1 MVNDFRVVLNGREI
15 KAENVVITQKN
26 TTFGVPEI
34 RIQANISYNSFFEA
48 IRKPL
53 GLGSKRYDAALAI
66 KDVIF
71 NPPATIVLWNDG
83 TKTVVK
89 AENEVFDKE
98 KGLAMAICK
107 RTNGNNGRYFEAFKK
122 YCRSEDAP
130 KRVPKRSGR
139 YPWKEA
145 VEALAQENL
154 ANINNE
160 PAQLEEKETTTE
172 KD

>member
-1 MVNDFRVVLNGREI
+1 M
-15 KAENVVITQKN
+15 ENKN
-26 TTFGVPEI
+26 TRTNAVAVHWFKSI
-34 RIQANISYNSFFEA
+34 DKN
-48 IRKPL
+48 RKL
-53 GLGSKRYDAALAI
+53 STKGFIALEDFQKVVEELKPVGI
-66 KDVIF
+66 KNVIF
-71 NPPATIVLWNDG
+71 
-83 TKTVVK
+83 
-89 AENEVFDKE
+89 

-107 RTNGNNGRYFEAFKK
+107 RMNGNNGRYFEAFKK

>member
-1 MVNDFRVVLNGREI
+1 M
-15 KAENVVITQKN
+15 ENKN
-26 TTFGVPEI
+26 TRTNAVAVHWFKSIDENGKLSTKGFIALEDFQKVVE
-34 RIQANISYNSFFEA
+34 EL
-48 IRKPL
+48 KPV
-53 GLGSKRYDAALAI
+53 GI
-66 KDVIF
+66 KNVIF

-145 VEALAQENL
+145 VEALAQENP